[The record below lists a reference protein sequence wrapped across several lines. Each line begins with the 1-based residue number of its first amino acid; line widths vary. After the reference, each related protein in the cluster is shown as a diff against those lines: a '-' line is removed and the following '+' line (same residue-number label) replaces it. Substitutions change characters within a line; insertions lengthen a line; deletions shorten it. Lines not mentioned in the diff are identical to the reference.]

1 MTDDDLFSSPKSR
14 LTTILLAAVL
24 GVFGAHRFYVG
35 KTQSA
40 IAMLLTLGGLGLW
53 YVYDLIMI
61 AAGSFRDSE
70 GRLVTNWE
78 AENMNLSG
86 SITAASVLDELDS
99 LRAEM
104 NDLHERLEFAERLLS
119 DPDRRP
125 PGST

>member
-1 MTDDDLFSSPKSR
+1 MTDDDLFASPKSR

-40 IAMLLTLGGLGLW
+40 VAMLLTLGGLGLW

-70 GRLVTNWE
+70 GRFVTNWE
-78 AENMNLSG
+78 PENMNLAG
-86 SITAASVLDELDS
+86 SITAASVLDELDA

-125 PGST
+125 PGSV

>member
-1 MTDDDLFSSPKSR
+1 MTDDDLFASPKSR

-35 KTQSA
+35 KTQTA
-40 IAMLLTLGGLGLW
+40 VAMLLTLGGLGLW

-70 GRLVTNWE
+70 GRFVTNWE
-78 AENMNLSG
+78 AENMNLPG
-86 SITAASVLDELDS
+86 SITAASVLDELDA
-99 LRAEM
+99 LRTEV

-119 DPDRRP
+119 DPNRRP